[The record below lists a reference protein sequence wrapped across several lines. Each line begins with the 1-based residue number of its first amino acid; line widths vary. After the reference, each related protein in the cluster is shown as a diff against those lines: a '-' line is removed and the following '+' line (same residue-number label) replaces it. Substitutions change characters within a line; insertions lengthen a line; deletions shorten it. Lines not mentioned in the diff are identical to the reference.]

1 MVMHVDMHTCV
12 TCMCTIYYVQIEHLE
27 EKQERGEQ
35 LDPEQVIC
43 RGVLV
48 SIGICSPIHGGCE
61 SHLKGDRSGS
71 DFMLFLIHT
80 VDQDLS
86 QGRCHC
92 SAGAA
97 QVS

>member
-12 TCMCTIYYVQIEHLE
+12 TCMCTIFYVQIEHLE

-48 SIGICSPIHGGCE
+48 SIGICI
-61 SHLKGDRSGS
+61 
-71 DFMLFLIHT
+71 
-80 VDQDLS
+80 
-86 QGRCHC
+86 
-92 SAGAA
+92 
-97 QVS
+97 